1 MFGDAFAGEVPYT
14 RTISANNQAGL
25 WSSFR
30 WTNIF
35 FATSLHQRN
44 GSTEASEWFGMWR
57 HHSAKLLGQS
67 IPIYMRQMTRI
78 YHSCAAMEGLSRWL
92 GCLLAIAS
100 GTDLLFVAAF
110 PGIFNC
116 LRQRI
121 GCFFFAP
128 RSFNAKMRIFKGFPF
143 YTYSNPRK
151 E

>member
-121 GCFFFAP
+121 GCFFFCSEMFQCQNEDLQRLP
-128 RSFNAKMRIFKGFPF
+128 LLYIQ
-143 YTYSNPRK
+143 
-151 E
+151 